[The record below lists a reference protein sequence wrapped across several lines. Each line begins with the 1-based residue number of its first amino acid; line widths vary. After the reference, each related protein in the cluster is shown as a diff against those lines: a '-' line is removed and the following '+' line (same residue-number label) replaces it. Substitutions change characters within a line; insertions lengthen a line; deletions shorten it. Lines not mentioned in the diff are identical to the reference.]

1 MSITQ
6 VVLSPP
12 RPLAFTSIPRQLLR
26 TRRMLLLQMASR
38 NSWHLIQEAA
48 ADILDQASCERLS
61 VLDDLIQQRA
71 YVKPRQVERAL
82 DRMLDTSTAS
92 AIDAVPTSRC
102 LACVRSRTRY
112 FASPVRKSVNKISF
126 CRAVRTVMGALP
138 ASRDESEHHRR
149 MGVEPR
155 PLSAPLSRSV
165 PLS

>member
-71 YVKPRQVERAL
+71 YVKLRQVERAL
-82 DRMLDTSTAS
+82 DRMLDTSYGVCHRCRTDIPLPRLRAQPD
-92 AIDAVPTSRC
+92 AILCIACQEECEQDILLSGGAYSYGCIARIARRKRTPPTNGS
-102 LACVRSRTRY
+102 
-112 FASPVRKSVNKISF
+112 
-126 CRAVRTVMGALP
+126 
-138 ASRDESEHHRR
+138 
-149 MGVEPR
+149 
-155 PLSAPLSRSV
+155 
-165 PLS
+165 

>member
-26 TRRMLLLQMASR
+26 TRCMLLLQMASR

-71 YVKPRQVERAL
+71 YVKLRQVERAL
-82 DRMLDTSTAS
+82 DRMLDTSYG
-92 AIDAVPTSRC
+92 VCHRC
-102 LACVRSRTRY
+102 RTDIPLPRL
-112 FASPVRKSVNKISF
+112 
-126 CRAVRTVMGALP
+126 RAQP
-138 ASRDESEHHRR
+138 ERDTLHR
-149 MGVEPR
+149 
-155 PLSAPLSRSV
+155 LSGRV
-165 PLS
+165 